1 MVPGTRVPPMIL
13 WFPTREFRGMDLLLP
28 LIHVGLFGSWHH
40 VGSRWASSGVSIWP
54 SLLDKGTRNKECA
67 VTETDKKVSTW
78 VHKLSLRACQFSGT
92 TSSHFRHQ
100 HPAFVHIASR
110 WMEKK
115 DKNNAQTSKCNSEY
129 MSWTWFRITETQSRM
144 IHKVAKR
151 PSYSSAARRIPSNPA
166 K

>member
-1 MVPGTRVPPMIL
+1 MPWSSIWPAIADALIAGIIRWMVPGTRVPPMIL

-78 VHKLSLRACQFSGT
+78 VHKLSTQSMSVLRNYVEPLSTPTPSFCAQ
-92 TSSHFRHQ
+92 
-100 HPAFVHIASR
+100 

-115 DKNNAQTSKCNSEY
+115 TRTTLKHQSVTVSTCPGHGSELLKLKA
-129 MSWTWFRITETQSRM
+129 E
-144 IHKVAKR
+144 
-151 PSYSSAARRIPSNPA
+151 
-166 K
+166 